1 MSIRVLIADDQPLM
15 RAALAMS
22 LAAEPDIEVV
32 AEAADGVEA
41 IELSESLEPDLVVMD
56 SRMPR
61 VDGVAATWQLTHPGR
76 GAPRKVLIITTFHL
90 DDYVV
95 EALRAGASGFLLKD
109 ATAAHL
115 EIVRRARGTAID
127 DNLLKDATAAE
138 LVRAV
143 RVVAAGDALLAPS
156 VTKRL
161 LDQYLRRLP
170 VRAGPDPDPAK
181 TITKRELAVLMLVAK
196 GLSNAAIGAE
206 LYLAESSVKTHIG
219 HLLAKLG
226 QRDRVQLVIYAYETG
241 LVVPA
246 TFGTVDN

>member
-56 SRMPR
+56 IRMPR

-95 EALRAGASGFLLKD
+95 EALRAGASGF
-109 ATAAHL
+109 
-115 EIVRRARGTAID
+115 
-127 DNLLKDATAAE
+127 LLKDATAAE